1 MTSDDATGRQE
12 IDVLQEFLFPLYIS
26 CLKSGMYSD

>member
-1 MTSDDATGRQE
+1 MTSDDVTGRQE

-26 CLKSGMYSD
+26 SLKSGMYSD